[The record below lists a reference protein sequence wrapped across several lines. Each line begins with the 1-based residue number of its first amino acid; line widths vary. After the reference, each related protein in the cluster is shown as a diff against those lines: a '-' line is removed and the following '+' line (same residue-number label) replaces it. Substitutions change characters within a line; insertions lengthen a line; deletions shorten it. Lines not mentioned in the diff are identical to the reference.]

1 MTSSSYKRGLAA
13 MPAQER
19 PLAVD
24 GQGLGREQTYNQRQH
39 REAMAR
45 NTSPHGSNP
54 PADVPPSHWDDA
66 DWDRDHDEAAGH
78 HARRLLSGSNSL
90 FHRLGDYLT
99 ALRRW
104 LAGERWV
111 RRLAVVIAALM
122 VMFGGCFG
130 ALWWRLGAG
139 PINLEMATPWL
150 AAAIEENIGH
160 GNTVEVGGTQIERA
174 GRIRIAVRIRDI
186 VVRDRDHVI
195 VASAPKAEVRLSGT
209 ALLMGRLR
217 AESLNL
223 VDAELAVRITPDGQ
237 VTVSAGDTAKPLA
250 TGVASKRDA
259 GMAPTFPRPAP
270 AQGVTATAPDT
281 TQNGL
286 LAGLDWLDSLS
297 LTGLDGQNLNE
308 IGLKDGNL
316 VVDDQQRGNKWT
328 FENISLSMRRPRG
341 GGVAVSL
348 GEEGARPWSLKVVVG
363 PQQNGVRS
371 VDLHADKVPA
381 A

>member
-24 GQGLGREQTYNQRQH
+24 GQCLGREQTYKQRQH

-66 DWDRDHDEAAGH
+66 DWDQDHDEAAGH
-78 HARRLLSGSNSL
+78 RARRLLSGSSSL

-99 ALRRW
+99 ALRAW

-111 RRLAVVIAALM
+111 RRLAVAIAALM
-122 VMFGGCFG
+122 VIFGGCFG
-130 ALWWRLGAG
+130 TLWWRLGAG

-186 VVRDRDHVI
+186 IVRDRDRAI
-195 VASAPKAEVRLSGT
+195 VASAPKAEVKLSGA
-209 ALLMGRLR
+209 ALLIGRLR

-223 VDAELAVRITPDGQ
+223 VDAELSVRITPDGQ
-237 VTVSAGDTAKPLA
+237 VTVSTGDNARPLA
-250 TGVASKRDA
+250 TGVASTRQSGVGGLPSSPPPVAATGA
-259 GMAPTFPRPAP
+259 GPA
-270 AQGVTATAPDT
+270 GS
-281 TQNGL
+281 
-286 LAGLDWLDSLS
+286 DSRE
-297 LTGLDGQNLNE
+297 T
-308 IGLKDGNL
+308 
-316 VVDDQQRGNKWT
+316 V
-328 FENISLSMRRPRG
+328 
-341 GGVAVSL
+341 
-348 GEEGARPWSLKVVVG
+348 
-363 PQQNGVRS
+363 
-371 VDLHADKVPA
+371 
-381 A
+381 